1 MVGNRPLCVH
11 ALASD
16 KLAPFG
22 FYQYLLTSVADA
34 DVARFLRALTFLP
47 LHEVAELEAAVG
59 RPGFAPN
66 QAQRVLA
73 AEVTRFV
80 HGEEGL
86 QQALAATAVRFPSAS
101 RPLWGSARCP

>member
-1 MVGNRPLCVH
+1 MQGSWGATLAADRARVH
-11 ALASD
+11 ARAD

-22 FYQYLLTSVADA
+22 FYQYLLTAVPDA

-47 LHEVAELEAAVG
+47 LPEIAELEAAMG
-59 RPGFAPN
+59 QPGYAPN
-66 QAQRVLA
+66 TAQRVLA

-86 QQALAATAVRFPSAS
+86 AQALAATAVRAP
-101 RPLWGSARCP
+101 